1 MELKNMTKE
10 ELETLSYADLAYLI
24 IKENGKSMN
33 TPSVFKKVCEL
44 LEYSEEEYS
53 SKIGDFY
60 TSLTTDKRFLLLDSA
75 EWDLRDNHSVKVD
88 VDDDEEDDVEIEED
102 EEEEIEEEMEEENN
116 SNEEQ
121 EVVEDNSFDLN
132 NYNEF
137 ISQKDGYYYIYL
149 KKDEKIYY
157 PK

>member
-10 ELETLSYADLAYLI
+10 ELETLSYTDLAHLI

-60 TSLTTDKRFLLLDSA
+60 TSLTTDKRFLLLDNA
-75 EWDLRDNHSVKVD
+75 EWDLRDNHSVKIV
-88 VDDDEEDDVEIEED
+88 VDDEEEVD
-102 EEEEIEEEMEEENN
+102 EEEIEEEVDEEE
-116 SNEEQ
+116 SEEQ
-121 EVVEDNSFDLN
+121 EEDIDVAIDDDDLVDDDDDM
-132 NYNEF
+132 EDLA
-137 ISQKDGYYYIYL
+137 IV
-149 KKDEKIYY
+149 DEEELEED
-157 PK
+157 